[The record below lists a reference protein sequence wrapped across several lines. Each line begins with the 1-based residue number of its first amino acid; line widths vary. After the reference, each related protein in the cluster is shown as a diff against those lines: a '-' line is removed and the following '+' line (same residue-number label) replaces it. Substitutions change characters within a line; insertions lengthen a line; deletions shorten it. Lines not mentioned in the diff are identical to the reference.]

1 MLSVMSFQVVLK
13 NFTTM
18 VSDSDIKRYMA
29 ALQIQVTRDF
39 APLYGSNMVLRFA
52 PTSEA
57 LHEKEWLLGIYN
69 DADQAGAL
77 GYHDL
82 TAGGTPLGKVFA
94 KTTYADGGLL
104 SVVISHEL
112 LEMGADPWINL
123 TALDPVTNRLY
134 AYEVCDAVEADDLG
148 YDINSVRVSDFVKP
162 HFFTRNRK
170 PLLGELYSFNGKL
183 AKPFSLDP
191 GGYLSY
197 IDLDNASEGWQ
208 QVTADRHLNASSGFR
223 GHSGTSRGARRRASI
238 DSQGLTLSTAP

>member
-1 MLSVMSFQVVLK
+1 MSFQVVLK

-18 VSDSDIKRYMA
+18 VSDADIKRYMA
-29 ALQIQVTRDF
+29 ALQIQATRDF
-39 APLYGSNMVLRFA
+39 APLYGLNMALRFA
-52 PTSEA
+52 PKSET
-57 LHEKEWLLGIYN
+57 LHEKEWLLGIY
-69 DADQAGAL
+69 DTAEQAGYL

-104 SVVISHEL
+104 SVVVSHEL

-123 TALDPVTNRLY
+123 TAIDPVTNRLY

-162 HFFTRNRK
+162 HFFTRNQK
-170 PLLGELYSFNGKL
+170 PLNGELYSFNGKL
-183 AKPFSLDP
+183 TKPFSLDP

-197 IDLDNASEGWQ
+197 IDLNHAGEGWQ
-208 QVTADRHLNASSGFR
+208 QITADRHLNAMSGFR
-223 GHSGTSRGARRRASI
+223 GHTGTSRGARRRAGHG
-238 DSQGLTLSTAP
+238 SQGVTLSTAP